1 VAGFTRRSVA
11 TVLLSLFCGVCAPVV
26 AAQEPSNTPP
36 QTAAPATDSAPAT
49 PAQQPPPPEQRPLN
63 PTQEIAGQHPEG
75 NALDVG
81 PVELRI
87 GGFLGLTGIYRSTNI
102 GGGPGTP
109 FASIPYADGVQG
121 NVSEARL
128 TAESSRLSIRVDAA
142 FPEAGERFHK
152 LSGYFEMD
160 FSGNAP
166 GNVAIT
172 ASSFTLRLRH
182 AFAEVQYGETFFMS
196 VGQAFT
202 LMTPVK
208 DQLSTWPSDIEL
220 TQAVD
225 TNYLAGMLWARLPQ
239 VRVMW
244 RRSRRFNWAASVENP
259 EQQIGNGL
267 VRLPGCCSSDIEAQY
282 NTGSEG
288 LRVPNL
294 MPDVVTRVAV
304 NPVKAVHLDAGGV
317 LRVFRA
323 TVAPY
328 DESFRQLGGGASLNA
343 RVSLPGRTVLIG
355 QSAVGSGLGR
365 YVGGLM
371 PDVAFRSDGSIS
383 PIGTASWVAG
393 VEHRV
398 SPLAAI
404 GAYYSGVAASSQY
417 SLDQDG
423 RFIGYG
429 FPGAPTSSNRRIQ
442 EWTATFSRLVTKT
455 ARRGSI
461 QFGVQTSWLRREPWS
476 SGDGPP
482 SASAFMFF
490 AQLRY
495 NLP

>member
-1 VAGFTRRSVA
+1 M
-11 TVLLSLFCGVCAPVV
+11 VLAPV
-26 AAQEPSNTPP
+26 ASNPYS
-36 QTAAPATDSAPAT
+36 DS
-49 PAQQPPPPEQRPLN
+49 
-63 PTQEIAGQHPEG
+63 
-75 NALDVG
+75 
-81 PVELRI
+81 
-87 GGFLGLTGIYRSTNI
+87 
-102 GGGPGTP
+102 
-109 FASIPYADGVQG
+109 VQG

-128 TAESSRLSIRVDAA
+128 SAESSRLSIRVDAA
-142 FPEAGERFHK
+142 FLEEGERFRQ

-166 GNVAIT
+166 ENVAIT
-172 ASSFTLRLRH
+172 SSSLTLRLRH
-182 AFAEVQYGETFFMS
+182 AFAEVQSGETFFMS

-225 TNYLAGMLWARLPQ
+225 TNYLAGMVWARLPQ
-239 VRVMW
+239 FRVMW
-244 RRSRRFNWAASVENP
+244 RPSPRFNWAASVENP
-259 EQQIGNGL
+259 EQEIGSGRI
-267 VRLPGCCSSDIEAQY
+267 RLPGCCSSDIEAQY
-282 NTGSEG
+282 NTGSNG

-294 MPDVVTRVAV
+294 MPDFVTRVAV
-304 NPVKAVHLDAGGV
+304 NPVKAVHLNAGGV

-328 DESFRQLGGGASLNA
+328 EESFKQPGGGVSLNA
-343 RVSLPGRTVLIG
+343 RISLPGRTVLIG

-365 YVGGLM
+365 YVGGLV

-398 SPLAAI
+398 SPLAAM
-404 GAYYSGVAASSQY
+404 GAYYSGLAVSSQY
-417 SLDQDG
+417 SLDEDG

-442 EWTATFSRLVTKT
+442 ELTATFSRLVTKS
-455 ARRGSI
+455 ARRGSV
-461 QFGVQTSWLRREPWS
+461 QLGVQTSWLRREPWS
-476 SGDGPP
+476 SGTGRRRPVP
-482 SASAFMFF
+482 SCFSHSFATTCPDAPGTSSVMSPTGSSA
-490 AQLRY
+490 LT
-495 NLP
+495 PT